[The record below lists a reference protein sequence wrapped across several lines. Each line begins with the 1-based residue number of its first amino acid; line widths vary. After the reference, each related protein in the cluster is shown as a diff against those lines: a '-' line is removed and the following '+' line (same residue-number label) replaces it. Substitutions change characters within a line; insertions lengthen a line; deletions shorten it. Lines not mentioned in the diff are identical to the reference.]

1 MRYIYLLLILS
12 TIFANYDS
20 HDSWCGTI
28 HQGQRDFERFEYMY
42 PQFIDGD
49 HFRVHFTTEASDSLY
64 WNDTWMTHQSTIVY
78 ATTVLEQSE
87 FAYSVYEN
95 NDWEMPPIDCDES
108 ITDITNPGHCNN
120 YGGNSLYDIYIGLVE
135 GPAAAVVPE
144 NPNYSLPYLGGLS
157 SYMLFANGLGLY
169 GSNDDL
175 ASINYYIVAHELH
188 HAIEFSYGSYITGS
202 PGNYVFHSWMLE
214 QTATYMENIVYPDA
228 MHLRLLLSN
237 CNIETPLTN
246 PQLGIFQS
254 YPGALWQKFL
264 VNYLNDQTLI
274 RHVWESYGTRISN
287 AEDSIT
293 FFDIFNDEIMA
304 SSDNLFN
311 LESMYKEYSI
321 WRYFTGDRAISNE
334 YFNQASLY
342 CTSTTMQMSENIQL
356 QAELGGNRYIEIPN
370 DNIIVYLEA
379 EYINSAPAVLIK
391 IQDNDDIT
399 FSNLEL
405 LIGNNLINI
414 DNQFN
419 GEHILIV
426 LSGYTGNELNFDNLV
441 ISIDINS
448 STFEGDINN
457 DEIVNILDIVQLV
470 NLVLNNEY
478 QVSGDINSDNLL
490 NVIDVVLL
498 VNIILNN

>member
-12 TIFANYDS
+12 AIFANYDS

-42 PQFIDGD
+42 PQFIESD

-108 ITDITNPGHCNN
+108 IADITNPGHCNN

-237 CNIETPLTN
+237 C
-246 PQLGIFQS
+246 
-254 YPGALWQKFL
+254 
-264 VNYLNDQTLI
+264 
-274 RHVWESYGTRISN
+274 
-287 AEDSIT
+287 
-293 FFDIFNDEIMA
+293 
-304 SSDNLFN
+304 
-311 LESMYKEYSI
+311 
-321 WRYFTGDRAISNE
+321 
-334 YFNQASLY
+334 
-342 CTSTTMQMSENIQL
+342 
-356 QAELGGNRYIEIPN
+356 
-370 DNIIVYLEA
+370 
-379 EYINSAPAVLIK
+379 
-391 IQDNDDIT
+391 
-399 FSNLEL
+399 
-405 LIGNNLINI
+405 
-414 DNQFN
+414 
-419 GEHILIV
+419 ILK
-426 LSGYTGNELNFDNLV
+426 LH
-441 ISIDINS
+441 
-448 STFEGDINN
+448 
-457 DEIVNILDIVQLV
+457 
-470 NLVLNNEY
+470 
-478 QVSGDINSDNLL
+478 
-490 NVIDVVLL
+490 
-498 VNIILNN
+498 